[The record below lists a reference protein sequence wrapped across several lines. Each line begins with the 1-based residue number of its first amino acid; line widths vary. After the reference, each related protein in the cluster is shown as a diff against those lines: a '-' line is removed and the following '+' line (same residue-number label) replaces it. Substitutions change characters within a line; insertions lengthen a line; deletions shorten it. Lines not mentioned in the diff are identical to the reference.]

1 MNFYHSPFDY
11 LKQLLRQKS
20 ALSLLIMANVVVFI
34 IINII
39 SLFFFLYQINPENNQ
54 NVGISKIIGWL
65 AVPSNLHLLSLKPW
79 TILSYMFLQENILHL
94 LINLL
99 VLYFSGKIFLEYLNE
114 LQLLLTYLL
123 GGIFG
128 ALLYITSYNVFPAF
142 HDSLPYS
149 VALGSSASVLAI
161 LIAIAAY
168 VPNYQVNFMFIGK
181 LKLKYIAITFV
192 LLDILYIEKENPGG
206 HIAHLGGA
214 LWGFS
219 YINIFIK
226 NLTFNKNSKKFNFK
240 NLSKYFNFKKRSHF
254 KGVYS
259 NKRPLTDEEYN
270 FIKAQRQKKIDKILD
285 KISKSG
291 YSSLTKE
298 EKELLFKNSNN
309 S

>member
-1 MNFYHSPFDY
+1 MNFYHSPFDS

-20 ALSLLIMANVVVFI
+20 ALSLLIMVNIIVFI
-34 IINII
+34 IINVI

-54 NVGISKIIGWL
+54 SVGISKIIGWL
-65 AVPSNLHLLSLKPW
+65 AVPSNIHSLFLKPW
-79 TILSYMFLQENILHL
+79 TLISYMFLQENILHL
-94 LINLL
+94 LFNIL
-99 VLYFSGKIFLEYLNE
+99 VLYFSGKIFLEYLNKQ
-114 LQLLLTYLL
+114 QLLLTYFL

-128 ALLYITSYNVFPAF
+128 AILYIASYNIFPAF

-161 LIAIAAY
+161 LIAIATY
-168 VPNYQVNFMFIGK
+168 IPNYQVNLMFIGK

-192 LLDILYIEKENPGG
+192 LLDILSIEKENPGG

-219 YINIFIK
+219 YINIFLK
-226 NLTFNKNSKKFNFK
+226 NLALDKNSKKNNFK
-240 NLSKYFNFKKRSHF
+240 DILKYFNFKKKSHL
-254 KGVYS
+254 KEVYS

-270 FIKAQRQKKIDKILD
+270 FIKSQRQKKIDNILD

-309 S
+309 T

>member
-1 MNFYHSPFDY
+1 MVN
-11 LKQLLRQKS
+11 
-20 ALSLLIMANVVVFI
+20 IIVFI
-34 IINII
+34 IINVI

-54 NVGISKIIGWL
+54 SVGISKIIGWL
-65 AVPSNLHLLSLKPW
+65 AVPSNIHSLFLKPW
-79 TILSYMFLQENILHL
+79 TLISYMFLQENILHL
-94 LINLL
+94 LFNIL
-99 VLYFSGKIFLEYLNE
+99 VLYFSGKIFLEYLNKQ
-114 LQLLLTYLL
+114 QLLLTYFL

-128 ALLYITSYNVFPAF
+128 AILYIASYNIFPAF

-161 LIAIAAY
+161 LIAIATY
-168 VPNYQVNFMFIGK
+168 IPNYQVNLMFIGK

-192 LLDILYIEKENPGG
+192 LLDILSIEKENPGG

-219 YINIFIK
+219 YINIFLK
-226 NLTFNKNSKKFNFK
+226 NLALDKNSKKNNFK
-240 NLSKYFNFKKRSHF
+240 DILKYFNFKKKSHL
-254 KGVYS
+254 KEVYS

-270 FIKAQRQKKIDKILD
+270 FIKSQRQKKIDNILD

-309 S
+309 T